1 MIQGMNRRAM
11 MLLLGSVAMGMTML
25 GGCEKQLFP
34 EDVPRSPYARYDT
47 LRGRHRAAQ
56 QENAYGGTQPALRER
71 LRPMGEP

>member
-1 MIQGMNRRAM
+1 MIRDMKRRVLMLMLGAM
-11 MLLLGSVAMGMTML
+11 ALSLPML

-34 EDVPRSPYARYDT
+34 ENVPRSPYARYDT

-56 QENAYGGTQPALRER
+56 EQNAYGGTQPALRER